1 MHGGGCVLPRRRHS
15 IFYKTRI
22 QGRNQLRFNYYHHV
36 RTCLLIELVGFFCG
50 KLKTAIF
57 AKNREHSLYAQNGI
71 LFIGNT
77 DKGTD
82 ESWDIIII

>member
-1 MHGGGCVLPRRRHS
+1 M
-15 IFYKTRI
+15 
-22 QGRNQLRFNYYHHV
+22 

-71 LFIGNT
+71 LFMGNT
-77 DKGTD
+77 DKETD